1 MATLSPDELTL
12 VRNSLERAGHAG
24 LYTKPQINAALQA
37 IEDTLITRVL
47 VAGDAGA
54 TVQQLV
60 STAINT
66 ATGPLVL
73 SAAVKKALFAYW
85 AYAKFLRD
93 K

>member
-1 MATLSPDELTL
+1 MATITADELTI

-24 LYTKPQINAALQA
+24 PYTKPQINAALQA

-47 VAGDAGA
+47 LAGDAGA

-60 STAINT
+60 STAMNM
-66 ATGPLVL
+66 ATSPLVL
-73 SAAVKKALFAYW
+73 SAGAKKALFAYW
-85 AYAKFLRD
+85 AYGKFLRD